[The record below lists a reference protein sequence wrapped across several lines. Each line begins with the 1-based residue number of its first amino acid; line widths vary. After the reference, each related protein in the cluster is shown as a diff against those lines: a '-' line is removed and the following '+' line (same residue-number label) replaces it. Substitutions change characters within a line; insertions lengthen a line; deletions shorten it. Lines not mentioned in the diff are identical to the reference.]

1 MDHEL
6 KHKTQTHTIQR
17 ISAGRANTEATEE
30 KSKHVLNF
38 LQVNTTAVPQKVLLW
53 D

>member
-6 KHKTQTHTIQR
+6 KHKTQTHK
-17 ISAGRANTEATEE
+17 ISARIADTQATEE

-38 LQVNTTAVPQKVLLW
+38 LQVNTSVPQKALL
-53 D
+53 